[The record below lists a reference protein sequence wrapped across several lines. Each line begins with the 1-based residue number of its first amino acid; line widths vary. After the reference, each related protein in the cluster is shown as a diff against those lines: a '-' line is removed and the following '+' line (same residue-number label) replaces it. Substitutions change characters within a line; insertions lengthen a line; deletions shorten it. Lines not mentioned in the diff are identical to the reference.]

1 MLRPEGD
8 QVNAPMSGRKA
19 QAARNDT
26 LIVEAARQVFVADP
40 AAPVAAVAEAA
51 GVGISALYRRYPSK
65 EDLLRKVCADG
76 LEIYTAIVAA
86 AVDDADGDPW
96 EAFETYMRRVVEAD
110 THSIT
115 VVLAGT
121 FTPSPELYAASERAG
136 ELNVALVERTHE
148 AGVLRADITDA
159 DLGVLFE
166 QVAAVRE
173 GDAART
179 NELRQRYL
187 TLLLDGMRVPPVT
200 TPLPGAAPTLEERAR
215 RWVKKT

>member
-1 MLRPEGD
+1 LFREVA
-8 QVNAPMSGRKA
+8 VNMSGRKA

-26 LIVEAARQVFVADP
+26 LIVEAARKVFVAEP
-40 AAPVAAVAEAA
+40 AAPIAAVAEAA

-65 EDLLRKVCADG
+65 EDLLRKVCSDG
-76 LEIYTAIVAA
+76 LAIYTAIARA
-86 AVDDADGDPW
+86 AVDDTDGDPW
-96 EAFETYMRRVVEAD
+96 EVFETFMRRVVEAD

-121 FTPSPELYAASERAG
+121 FTPSPELYAASEVAG
-136 ELNVALVERTHE
+136 GLNIELIGRTHA
-148 AGVLRADITDA
+148 AGVLRTDLTDA

-166 QVAAVRE
+166 QLAAIRE

-179 NELRQRYL
+179 NDLRQRYL

-200 TPLPGAAPTLEERAR
+200 TPLPSEAPTLDERAA
-215 RWVKKT
+215 RWTVKP

>member
-1 MLRPEGD
+1 M
-8 QVNAPMSGRKA
+8 NAPMSGRKA

-26 LIVEAARQVFVADP
+26 LIVEAARRVFVADP
-40 AAPVAAVAEAA
+40 AAPIAAVAEAA

-76 LEIYTAIVAA
+76 LEIYTAIVQA
-86 AVDDADGDPW
+86 AVDDTDGDPW
-96 EAFETYMRRVVEAD
+96 EVFETFMRRVVEAD

-121 FTPSPELYAASERAG
+121 FTPSPELYEMSERTGA
-136 ELNVALVERTHE
+136 LNATLIERTHA
-148 AGVLRADITDA
+148 AGALRTDITDA

-166 QVAAVRE
+166 QLAAVRE

-179 NELRQRYL
+179 DDLRRRYL
-187 TLLLDGMRVPPVT
+187 TLMLDGMRVPPAT
-200 TPLPGAAPTLEERAR
+200 TPLPGEAPTLEERAR
-215 RWVKKT
+215 RWERKPSS